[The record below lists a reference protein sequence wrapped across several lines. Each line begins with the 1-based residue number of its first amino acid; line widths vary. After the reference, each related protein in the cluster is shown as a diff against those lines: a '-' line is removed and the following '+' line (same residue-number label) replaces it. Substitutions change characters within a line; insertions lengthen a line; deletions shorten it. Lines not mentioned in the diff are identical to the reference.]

1 MTSINA
7 NNPNTQNTNNLTGY
21 DPRLAGSVRFTAT
34 NQATGAGLVSNPANA
49 FFSMLNQAIQQKKGQ
64 EAKTTVMGLKEKP
77 AKEAAPETDVQT
89 EETNPGHDVSRRQ
102 DPKSEKE
109 SPESEKVNSHDKP
122 VKSKQDEK
130 SSSEDDTSDETDVV
144 ADENVTLS
152 EELMPR
158 LPEHPCLGP
167 PLEVKLDET
176 MVCQL
181 PVQMDNTD
189 VLKGLPVQQA
199 LLVNELNA
207 TKESNAK
214 DPSLNGIKSI
224 TGLTP
229 LTHPGMKGN
238 AKPLTEMPENAQT
251 ALTEKSNS
259 PVFNPLATKLVSLTE
274 NTPQIQ
280 GLPLSDNQNHTN
292 GINSAFGKPLEGLMP
307 DSFSITEEQTADVS
321 LDGLTQSLSALKEV
335 SPDGKNMVAPL
346 AKSIAMT
353 EATGPADLN
362 KTQSKTPDNLFINQ
376 LQVQG
381 DFKAFNTDL
390 TESDKLKIK
399 AGEGILSKMSDITPQ
414 AVQVSVNLGQTQ
426 TNTGNFGN
434 QPEFSDFEGFES
446 DSSIGALEGSS
457 GVPGGFN
464 IQGQA
469 EGLNALGQSAKV
481 KVAGQTPTDQ
491 VVNATK
497 MAVNN
502 GQKEMTLQLTPDNLG
517 QVRINLVST
526 ANGQLHARFV
536 ASSQETQQELN
547 AKVEQLRA
555 SLEKQGVNVGQ
566 ITVIAAGETG
576 AGNQNGNQNA
586 NQQAQ
591 NDLFRQPEGNV
602 NPNQQGQGGQ
612 SQTQQQSNA
621 TGNPIPNSRQ
631 NNASTGQGSESQPSE
646 TNPPEQNMRD
656 KNMRD
661 GSRVS
666 VLI

>member
-1 MTSINA
+1 MTSVNG
-7 NNPNTQNTNNLTGY
+7 NQSSPQPNKLLTGY

-34 NQATGAGLVSNPANA
+34 NQATGAGLVSNPTNA
-49 FFSMLNQAIQQKKGQ
+49 FFSMLNQAIQQNQGQ
-64 EAKTTVMGLKEKP
+64 ATKSTAIGLKEKS
-77 AKEAAPETDVQT
+77 AKEAVPETESDTDLQA
-89 EETNPGHDVSRRQ
+89 EETNRNHDVSRKQ
-102 DPKSEKE
+102 DSKNEKE
-109 SPESEKVNSHDKP
+109 TSDSEKVHHP
-122 VKSKQDEK
+122 EK
-130 SSSEDDTSDETDVV
+130 SVKEHPENKESSDEDTSEGTQEAVKKATGHTIIIADEAVGLSDEVLTPLLDQPCLCPASLDVTTATDV
-144 ADENVTLS
+144 
-152 EELMPR
+152 M
-158 LPEHPCLGP
+158 
-167 PLEVKLDET
+167 
-176 MVCQL
+176 
-181 PVQMDNTD
+181 
-189 VLKGLPVQQA
+189 KGLPVQQA

-207 TKESNAK
+207 K
-214 DPSLNGIKSI
+214 DPALNGVKNIS
-224 TGLTP
+224 GPTP
-229 LTHPGMKGN
+229 LTHPSMNGQV
-238 AKPLTEMPENAQT
+238 KPLSEMPENAQF
-251 ALTEKSNS
+251 ALMNKSNS
-259 PVFNPLATKLVSLTE
+259 PVFNPLSTAGHATQPQDMPNLPDTAVGKEMAGLIPENGPATE
-274 NTPQIQ
+274 MFIGEVPGATSGATSIE
-280 GLPLSDNQNHTN
+280 GLPHTLTDK
-292 GINSAFGKPLEGLMP
+292 NS
-307 DSFSITEEQTADVS
+307 
-321 LDGLTQSLSALKEV
+321 
-335 SPDGKNMVAPL
+335 VAPM
-346 AKSIAMT
+346 AKSIAVVDGNQPGGLQ
-353 EATGPADLN
+353 E
-362 KTQSKTPDNLFINQ
+362 TQSKTPDNLFINQ
-376 LQVQG
+376 LQTQG
-381 DFKAFNTDL
+381 ELKSLNTEM
-390 TESDKLKIK
+390 TESDKMKIK
-399 AGEGILSKMSDITPQ
+399 AGEGILSKMSEIAPQ

-434 QPEFSDFEGFES
+434 QPQFSDFEGFES
-446 DSSIGALEGSS
+446 DSESGSVEGPS
-457 GVPGGFN
+457 GIPSGFN
-464 IQGQA
+464 IQGA
-469 EGLNALGQSAKV
+469 ADGGLNAMGQSAKV
-481 KVAGQTPTDQ
+481 KVAGQTPMDQ

-502 GQKEMTLQLTPDNLG
+502 GQKEMTLQLNPDNMG

-536 ASSQETQQELN
+536 ASTQETQQELN